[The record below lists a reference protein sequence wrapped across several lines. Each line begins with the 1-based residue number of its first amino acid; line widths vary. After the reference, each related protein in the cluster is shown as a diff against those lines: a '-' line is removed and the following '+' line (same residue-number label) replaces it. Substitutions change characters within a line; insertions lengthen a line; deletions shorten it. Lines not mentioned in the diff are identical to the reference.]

1 MTSPDGCRDRGS
13 VMPMTTVL
21 VAFLMISAWSL
32 ISASQ
37 QWGARRDAYA
47 AAAAA
52 ARAAAQADPASLRY
66 GVIVDEVMATDRA
79 QAVLA
84 AAGYEGSVV
93 VDGETV
99 TVTVSAAVEYPVV
112 PVDHCAVA
120 RRLRP
125 AKAGSVG
132 DDPGS
137 RIRMRGARH
146 LWRLG
151 RDTQRHGRRRSFR

>member
-1 MTSPDGCRDRGS
+1 MTSPDDCRDRGS

-84 AAGYEGSVV
+84 AAGYQGSVV

-99 TVTVSAAVEYPVV
+99 TVTVNAAVEYAFPSPGFPSEVTGTAT
-112 PVDHCAVA
+112 AVA
-120 RRLRP
+120 RR
-125 AKAGSVG
+125 GVNG
-132 DDPGS
+132 DEG
-137 RIRMRGARH
+137 G
-146 LWRLG
+146 
-151 RDTQRHGRRRSFR
+151 